1 LDLEL
6 RSIGMLSAGIFLIL
20 AIVLSLMLRQS
31 RRVRGSRGWLL
42 GTALLTAGMALRSAH
57 PWLPVPM
64 TFIVGNVA
72 MVVGALWLALGTYE
86 YRHHAAA
93 SRWLLPVVALVVA
106 AYFSWFTVVDWSD
119 QARVAGYSLVMAAIA
134 AWHTWLMLYRKNA
147 RSREMSA
154 GHWLA
159 VIGQLGAATCF
170 GVRGVQALAS
180 DESVSI
186 FSTFLAANQAL
197 VVLAALFGALNFM
210 GLILILV
217 HELEAELRSLAG
229 KDPLTGALNRR
240 GLIEALAALP
250 AGTPYSLIMLDIDHF
265 KHINDDFGHAHGD
278 AVITLAVR
286 IAHAH
291 APATML
297 LARLGGD
304 EFCVVLP
311 NVDAATAQDIAR
323 AIGETFREQSM
334 QLGHARSHTLSIGVS
349 ACEVGTPDLSHMM
362 KLADQALYYV
372 KQTGRNGVRLAA

>member
-1 LDLEL
+1 MDLEL
-6 RSIGMLSAGIFLIL
+6 RSIGLLSAGIFLIL

-42 GTALLTAGMALRSAH
+42 GTGLLTIGMALRSAH
-57 PWLPVPM
+57 PWLPIPI
-64 TFIVGNVA
+64 TFIVGNIA
-72 MVVGALWLALGTYE
+72 MIVGALWLALGTYE
-86 YRHHAAA
+86 YRYHKAP
-93 SRWLLPVVALVVA
+93 SRWVLPVVALIVG
-106 AYFSWFTVVDWSD
+106 AYFSWFTLVDWSD
-119 QARVAGYSLVMAAIA
+119 QARVAAYSLVTAAIT
-134 AWHTWLMLYRKNA
+134 AWHAWLMFYRKNA
-147 RSREMSA
+147 PSREMSS

-159 VIGQLGAATCF
+159 TIGQLGAAACF
-170 GVRGVQALAS
+170 GVRGMQALAS
-180 DESVSI
+180 SENVSI

-240 GLIEALAALP
+240 GLVEALAALP

-291 APATML
+291 APPTML

-311 NVDAATAQDIAR
+311 SVDAATAQDIAC
-323 AIGETFREQSM
+323 AIGQTFREQSM

-349 ACEVGTPDLSHMM
+349 ACEAGTPDLSHMM